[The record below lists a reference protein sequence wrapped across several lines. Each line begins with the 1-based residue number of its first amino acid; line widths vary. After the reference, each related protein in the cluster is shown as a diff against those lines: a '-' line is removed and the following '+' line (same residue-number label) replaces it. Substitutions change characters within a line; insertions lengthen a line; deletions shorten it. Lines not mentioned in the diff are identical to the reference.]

1 LQTLKVE
8 NLEVAYGGAKI
19 LHGVSLHVNPGESVA
34 VLGPNGAGKT
44 TLLRAITGMAPV
56 TGGKVLFQ
64 DQEIT
69 GNKPYS
75 FVYQGIMHCL
85 ENRRL
90 FPEFTVKDNLLM
102 GAFALKDK
110 KEIQRNLE
118 FTLEVFPRLKE
129 RINQI
134 AQTMSGGE
142 QQMLAIAR
150 GLMASPKLLLLDEPS
165 VGLAQIVKE
174 KIFEGINKVKKE
186 GVTIL
191 LVEQDSVMAMGLSDR
206 VYILESGKVVLEGTR
221 EEIEKN
227 AYVKDIY
234 LGVA

>member
-1 LQTLKVE
+1 MQTLKVE

-118 FTLEVFPRLKE
+118 FTLDVFPRLKE